1 MMLTP
6 LQLLYVHPNP
16 SCDGCA
22 RDVEENRMRKK
33 TWKKK
38 KKRPVM
44 DVHVMLKRIECEKKD
59 GRENEKNKKRLA

>member
-1 MMLTP
+1 VSQHVSRLIGIPGMMLTP

-33 TWKKK
+33 AL
-38 KKRPVM
+38 V
-44 DVHVMLKRIECEKKD
+44 EKMK
-59 GRENEKNKKRLA
+59 KNKISVI